1 MEDIKK
7 LNEVFRKV
15 NEVLRGQTTYVV
27 NRGIGPLSLLGV
39 ALVVLKAMGY
49 ISISW
54 FWALTPFWLP
64 IILALFL
71 VFATLLIAVLSYKAY
86 KGIEIVVEKE
96 EKIENT
102 STEETPVETLVESA
116 PTPAKSRRRKSKKKK
131 EEVNNGES
139 KESTDTRA
147 EIATNK

>member
-7 LNEVFRKV
+7 LD
-15 NEVLRGQTTYVV
+15 EVLRKFQTTYQTTHVI

-39 ALVVLKAMGY
+39 ALVVLKTMGY

-54 FWALTPFWLP
+54 FWVLAPFWLP
-64 IILALFL
+64 IVLALFL
-71 VFATLLIAVLSYKAY
+71 VFVILLGVAVLVH
-86 KGIEIVVEKE
+86 KGAEITVEKE
-96 EKIENT
+96 KEIDDT
-102 STEETPVETLVESA
+102 PTEETTIETPVESA
-116 PTPAKSRRRKSKKKK
+116 PTPAKPRRRRPKKKK

-147 EIATNK
+147 ETDTNK

>member
-7 LNEVFRKV
+7 LNEVLSKYQAIYTI
-15 NEVLRGQTTYVV
+15 NG
-27 NRGIGPLSLLGV
+27 GIGPLSLLGV

-54 FWALTPFWLP
+54 FWVLAPFWLP
-64 IILALFL
+64 IVLALFL
-71 VFATLLIAVLSYKAY
+71 VFVILLGVAVLVH
-86 KGIEIVVEKE
+86 KGAEITVEKE
-96 EKIENT
+96 KEIDDTPTGE
-102 STEETPVETLVESA
+102 SPVETSVESA
-116 PTPAKSRRRKSKKKK
+116 PTPAKSRRRRPKKKK

-147 EIATNK
+147 EASINS

>member
-7 LNEVFRKV
+7 LD
-15 NEVLRGQTTYVV
+15 EVLRKYQTTYVV
-27 NRGIGPLSLLGV
+27 NRGIGPLSLLGI

-54 FWALTPFWLP
+54 FWVLAPFWLP
-64 IILALFL
+64 IVLALFL
-71 VFATLLIAVLSYKAY
+71 VFVILLGVAVLAY
-86 KGIEIVVEKE
+86 KGVEITVEKE
-96 EKIENT
+96 KEIDDT
-102 STEETPVETLVESA
+102 PTEETLIETPVESA
-116 PTPAKSRRRKSKKKK
+116 PTPTKSRRRIPKKKK

-147 EIATNK
+147 ETDTNK

>member
-7 LNEVFRKV
+7 LD
-15 NEVLRGQTTYVV
+15 EVLRKYQTTYVV

-54 FWALTPFWLP
+54 FWVLAPFWLP
-64 IILALFL
+64 IVIALFL
-71 VFATLLIAVLSYKAY
+71 VFVILLGIAVLVHTDV
-86 KGIEIVVEKE
+86 EITVEKE
-96 EKIENT
+96 KEIDDT
-102 STEETPVETLVESA
+102 PTEETPIEAPVKQA
-116 PTPAKSRRRKSKKKK
+116 PTPAKSRRRPKKKK
-131 EEVNNGES
+131 EEVNNEES

-147 EIATNK
+147 ETNTNK

>member
-7 LNEVFRKV
+7 LD
-15 NEVLRGQTTYVV
+15 EVLRKYQTTHVV

-54 FWALTPFWLP
+54 FWVLAPFWLP
-64 IILALFL
+64 IVLALFL
-71 VFATLLIAVLSYKAY
+71 VFVILLGVAVLVH
-86 KGIEIVVEKE
+86 KGAEITVEKE
-96 EKIENT
+96 KEIDDT
-102 STEETPVETLVESA
+102 PTEETPVETPVESA
-116 PTPAKSRRRKSKKKK
+116 PTPAKSRRRIPKKKK

-139 KESTDTRA
+139 KESTDTRV
-147 EIATNK
+147 ETDTNK

>member
-7 LNEVFRKV
+7 LD
-15 NEVLRGQTTYVV
+15 EVLRKYQTIHVV

-54 FWALTPFWLP
+54 FWVFAPFWLP
-64 IILALFL
+64 IVIALFL
-71 VFATLLIAVLSYKAY
+71 VFIILLGVAVLVHIDA
-86 KGIEIVVEKE
+86 EITVEKE
-96 EKIENT
+96 KEIDDT
-102 STEETPVETLVESA
+102 PTEETSIETPVESA
-116 PTPAKSRRRKSKKKK
+116 PTPAKSRRRKPKKKK

-139 KESTDTRA
+139 KESNNTRA
-147 EIATNK
+147 EIDTNK

>member
-1 MEDIKK
+1 MEDTHK
-7 LNEVFRKV
+7 LDQVSRKY
-15 NEVLRGQTTYVV
+15 QTTYVV

-54 FWALTPFWLP
+54 FWVLAPFWLP
-64 IILALFL
+64 IVLALFL
-71 VFATLLIAVLSYKAY
+71 VFIILLGVAVLAY
-86 KGIEIVVEKE
+86 KGVEITVEKE
-96 EKIENT
+96 KEIDDT
-102 STEETPVETLVESA
+102 PTEETLIETPVESA
-116 PTPAKSRRRKSKKKK
+116 PTPSRARRRRPKKKK

-147 EIATNK
+147 ETDTNK

>member
-7 LNEVFRKV
+7 LNEVLRKY
-15 NEVLRGQTTYVV
+15 QTTHVV

-54 FWALTPFWLP
+54 FWVLAPFWLP
-64 IILALFL
+64 IVLGLFL
-71 VFATLLIAVLSYKAY
+71 AFVILLGVAVLVH
-86 KGIEIVVEKE
+86 KGAEITVEKE
-96 EKIENT
+96 KEIDDVP
-102 STEETPVETLVESA
+102 TEETPIETPVESA
-116 PTPAKSRRRKSKKKK
+116 STPAKSRRRRPKKKK

-139 KESTDTRA
+139 KESTDTKA
-147 EIATNK
+147 ETDTNK

>member
-7 LNEVFRKV
+7 LNEVLGKY
-15 NEVLRGQTTYVV
+15 QTTHVV

-54 FWALTPFWLP
+54 FWVLAPFWLP
-64 IILALFL
+64 IVLALLL
-71 VFATLLIAVLSYKAY
+71 VFVILLGVAVLVH
-86 KGIEIVVEKE
+86 KGAEVTVEKE
-96 EKIENT
+96 KEIDDT
-102 STEETPVETLVESA
+102 PTEETPVETPVESA

>member
-7 LNEVFRKV
+7 LD
-15 NEVLRGQTTYVV
+15 EVLRKYQTTYVV
-27 NRGIGPLSLLGV
+27 NRGIGPLSLLGI

-54 FWALTPFWLP
+54 FWVLAPFWLP
-64 IILALFL
+64 IVLALFL
-71 VFATLLIAVLSYKAY
+71 VFVILLGVAVLAY
-86 KGIEIVVEKE
+86 KGVEITVEKE
-96 EKIENT
+96 KEIDNT
-102 STEETPVETLVESA
+102 PTEEALIETPVESA
-116 PTPAKSRRRKSKKKK
+116 PTPTKSRRRIPKKKK

-147 EIATNK
+147 ETDTNK

>member
-7 LNEVFRKV
+7 LD
-15 NEVLRGQTTYVV
+15 EVLRKYQTIHVV
-27 NRGIGPLSLLGV
+27 NRGIGSLSLLGV

-54 FWALTPFWLP
+54 FWVLTPFWLP
-64 IILALFL
+64 IVIALFL
-71 VFATLLIAVLSYKAY
+71 VFVILLGVAVLVH
-86 KGIEIVVEKE
+86 KGAEITAEKE
-96 EKIENT
+96 KEIDNT
-102 STEETPVETLVESA
+102 PTEETPIETSVEVAS
-116 PTPAKSRRRKSKKKK
+116 TPAKSKRRRPKKKK

-147 EIATNK
+147 EIDTNK

>member
-7 LNEVFRKV
+7 LD
-15 NEVLRGQTTYVV
+15 EVLRKYQTTYVV
-27 NRGIGPLSLLGV
+27 NRGIGPLSLLGI

-54 FWALTPFWLP
+54 FWVLSPFWLP
-64 IILALFL
+64 IVIALFL
-71 VFATLLIAVLSYKAY
+71 VFVILLGVAVLAY
-86 KGIEIVVEKE
+86 KGVEITVEKE
-96 EKIENT
+96 KEIDDT
-102 STEETPVETLVESA
+102 PTEETLIETPVESA
-116 PTPAKSRRRKSKKKK
+116 PTPTKSRRRIPKKKK

-147 EIATNK
+147 ETDINK

>member
-7 LNEVFRKV
+7 LNEVFRKA

-39 ALVVLKAMGY
+39 ALWILKAMGY

-54 FWALTPFWLP
+54 FWVLAPFWLP
-64 IILALFL
+64 IVLALFL
-71 VFATLLIAVLSYKAY
+71 VFVILLGVPVLVY
-86 KGIEIVVEKE
+86 KGAEITVEKE
-96 EKIENT
+96 EEIDDT
-102 STEETPVETLVESA
+102 PTEETPVESA
-116 PTPAKSRRRKSKKKK
+116 PASTKSKRRKSKKKK

>member
-7 LNEVFRKV
+7 LNEVFRKA

-54 FWALTPFWLP
+54 FWVLAPFWLP
-64 IILALFL
+64 IVLALFL
-71 VFATLLIAVLSYKAY
+71 VFVILLGVAVLVH
-86 KGIEIVVEKE
+86 KGAEITVEKE
-96 EKIENT
+96 KEIDDT
-102 STEETPVETLVESA
+102 PTEETPVETPVESA
-116 PTPAKSRRRKSKKKK
+116 PTPTKSKRRKSKKKK

>member
-7 LNEVFRKV
+7 LNEVLKKY
-15 NEVLRGQTTYVV
+15 QATHVV
-27 NRGIGPLSLLGV
+27 NKGIGPLSLLGV

-54 FWALTPFWLP
+54 FWVLAPFWLP
-64 IILALFL
+64 IVLALFL
-71 VFATLLIAVLSYKAY
+71 VFVILLGVAVLVH
-86 KGIEIVVEKE
+86 KGAEITVEKE
-96 EKIENT
+96 KEIDDT
-102 STEETPVETLVESA
+102 PTEETPIETPVESA
-116 PTPAKSRRRKSKKKK
+116 PTPAKSRRRRPKKKK

-147 EIATNK
+147 ETDINK

>member
-7 LNEVFRKV
+7 LD
-15 NEVLRGQTTYVV
+15 EVLRKYQTIHVV

-54 FWALTPFWLP
+54 FWVFAPFWLP
-64 IILALFL
+64 IVIALFL
-71 VFATLLIAVLSYKAY
+71 VFVILLGVAVLVHKDT
-86 KGIEIVVEKE
+86 KITVEKE
-96 EKIENT
+96 KEIDNT
-102 STEETPVETLVESA
+102 PTEETPIETSVEAA
-116 PTPAKSRRRKSKKKK
+116 PTPAKSKRRRPKKKK

-147 EIATNK
+147 ETDTNK

>member
-7 LNEVFRKV
+7 LDV
-15 NEVLRGQTTYVV
+15 VLRKYQTTHVV

-54 FWALTPFWLP
+54 FWVLAPFWLP
-64 IILALFL
+64 IVLALFL
-71 VFATLLIAVLSYKAY
+71 VFVILLGVAVLVH
-86 KGIEIVVEKE
+86 KGAEITVEKE
-96 EKIENT
+96 KEIDDT
-102 STEETPVETLVESA
+102 PTEETPVETPVESA
-116 PTPAKSRRRKSKKKK
+116 PTPAKSRRRIPKKKK

-147 EIATNK
+147 ETDTNK

>member
-7 LNEVFRKV
+7 LD
-15 NEVLRGQTTYVV
+15 EVLRKYQTTHVV

-54 FWALTPFWLP
+54 FWVLTPFWLP
-64 IILALFL
+64 IVIALFL
-71 VFATLLIAVLSYKAY
+71 VFVILSGVAVLVHKDA
-86 KGIEIVVEKE
+86 KITVEKE
-96 EKIENT
+96 KEIDNT
-102 STEETPVETLVESA
+102 TTEETPIETSVEAA
-116 PTPAKSRRRKSKKKK
+116 PTPTKSKRRRPKKKK

-147 EIATNK
+147 ETDTNK

>member
-7 LNEVFRKV
+7 LD
-15 NEVLRGQTTYVV
+15 EVLRKYQTTHVV

-54 FWALTPFWLP
+54 FWVFAPFWLP
-64 IILALFL
+64 IVIALFL
-71 VFATLLIAVLSYKAY
+71 VFVIFLGVLVLVH
-86 KGIEIVVEKE
+86 KGAKSTVEKE
-96 EKIENT
+96 KEIDNT
-102 STEETPVETLVESA
+102 ITEETPIETSVEAA
-116 PTPAKSRRRKSKKKK
+116 PTPTKSKRRRPKKKK

-147 EIATNK
+147 EIDTNK

>member
-7 LNEVFRKV
+7 LD
-15 NEVLRGQTTYVV
+15 EVLRKYQTTHVV

-54 FWALTPFWLP
+54 FWVFAPFWLP
-64 IILALFL
+64 IVIALFL
-71 VFATLLIAVLSYKAY
+71 VFVILLVLAVLVH
-86 KGIEIVVEKE
+86 KGAKITGTVEKE
-96 EKIENT
+96 KEIDNT
-102 STEETPVETLVESA
+102 TTEETPIETSVEAA
-116 PTPAKSRRRKSKKKK
+116 PTPTKSKRRRPKKKK

-147 EIATNK
+147 EIDTNK

>member
-7 LNEVFRKV
+7 LNEVLRKFQTTY
-15 NEVLRGQTTYVV
+15 QTTYVV
-27 NRGIGPLSLLGV
+27 NWGIGPLSLLGI

-54 FWALTPFWLP
+54 FWVLAPFWLP
-64 IILALFL
+64 IVVALFL
-71 VFATLLIAVLSYKAY
+71 VFVILLGVAVLAY
-86 KGIEIVVEKE
+86 KGVEITVEKE
-96 EKIENT
+96 KEIDDT
-102 STEETPVETLVESA
+102 PTEETLIETPVESA
-116 PTPAKSRRRKSKKKK
+116 PTSTKSRRSIHKKKK

-147 EIATNK
+147 ETDTNKWA